1 MKIAV
6 FSDIH
11 SNSVAF
17 RAAFANADK
26 IGFDACVL
34 LGDYVSDCAY
44 PERTM
49 EMISEISLKYPT
61 EMIKGNREEYLF
73 RHLKNPDDN
82 WKYNSR
88 TGSLLYTFENLS
100 KEILSSFENMP
111 IEKTVSFGGYPSFE
125 IAHGSFTK
133 SRAQVIPGH
142 PDTDEMFSSMKT
154 NLALVGHTHYLF
166 VMQKGKKVIANAG
179 PVGVPSR
186 NMTGACFLMLES
198 KKDFWQ
204 PSIHRAE
211 YDIDKVIREMD
222 ESGLTQKSNVWA
234 RGIKAMLK
242 TGREYLMEVLDL
254 VKTYSEQSG
263 LPMDDESLWEK
274 AANVLGI

>member
-1 MKIAV
+1 MRIAV

-17 RAAFANADK
+17 KAALTHAEK

-44 PERTM
+44 PERTI
-49 EMISEISLKYPT
+49 EMISEVSSKYPT
-61 EMIKGNREEYLF
+61 EMIKGNREEYLVN
-73 RHLKNPDDN
+73 HLYHPNDG

-88 TGSLLYTFENLS
+88 TGSLLYTFEHLS
-100 KEILSSFENMP
+100 KDTILSFEEMP
-111 IEKTVSFGGYPSFE
+111 IQKTVSIPGYPPFE

-142 PDTDEMFSSMKT
+142 PDTDEMFSDMKT
-154 NLALVGHTHYLF
+154 NLALVGHTHFLF
-166 VMQKGKKVIANAG
+166 VMQKGRKTIANAG

-198 KKDFWQ
+198 KKDSWQ
-204 PSIHRAE
+204 PSIHRVE
-211 YDIDKVIREMD
+211 YDINKVIREID
-222 ESGLTQKSNVWA
+222 ESGLAQKSNVWA

-242 TGREYLMEVLDL
+242 TGREYLLEVLDL
-254 VKTYSEQSG
+254 VKLYSGQTG
-263 LPMDDESLWEK
+263 LSMDDESLWDK
-274 AANVLGI
+274 AAKELGI

>member
-11 SNSVAF
+11 SNSIAL
-17 RAAFANADK
+17 RAALADARK

-49 EMISEISLKYPT
+49 DQISEIRAKYPT
-61 EMIKGNREEYLF
+61 EIIKGNREEYLLN
-73 RHLKNPDDN
+73 HLYAPDDG

-100 KEILSSFENMP
+100 KDTILSFKDMP
-111 IEKTVSFGGYPSFE
+111 IQKTVSFNGYPSFE

-142 PDTDEMFSSMKT
+142 PDTDEMFLSMQT
-154 NLALVGHTHYLF
+154 DLALVGHTHFLF
-166 VMQKGKKVIANAG
+166 VMQKGRKTIANAG

-211 YDIDKVIREMD
+211 YDIDKVVREID
-222 ESGLTQKSNVWA
+222 ESGLTQQSNVWA

-242 TGREYLMEVLDL
+242 TGREYLLEVLDL
-254 VKTYSEQSG
+254 VKTYSGQTG
-263 LPMDDESLWEK
+263 LSMDDESLWEK

>member
-1 MKIAV
+1 MRIAV

-11 SNSVAF
+11 SNSLAF
-17 RAAFANADK
+17 KAALSNAEK

-49 EMISEISLKYPT
+49 EMISEIRAKYPT
-61 EMIKGNREEYLF
+61 EMIKGNREEYLLN
-73 RHLKNPDDN
+73 HLKHPNAD

-100 KEILSSFENMP
+100 TDVIASFEDMP
-111 IEKTVSFGGYPSFE
+111 IQKTVSFEGYAPFE

-142 PDTDEMFSSMKT
+142 PDTDGMFSQMKT
-154 NLALVGHTHYLF
+154 NLALVGHAHYLF
-166 VMQKGKKVIANAG
+166 VMQKGQKTIANAG

-198 KKDFWQ
+198 GKGDWK
-204 PSIHRAE
+204 PSIHRTQ
-211 YDIDKVIREMD
+211 YDIGKVIREMD

-234 RGIKAMLK
+234 RGIKAMLM
-242 TGREYLMEVLDL
+242 TGREYLLEVLDL
-254 VKTYSEQSG
+254 VKNYSEQTNR
-263 LPMDDESLWEK
+263 PMDDESLWE
-274 AANVLGI
+274 AAARKLGI

>member
-11 SNSVAF
+11 SNSAAF
-17 RAAFANADK
+17 RASLASAEK

-49 EMISEISLKYPT
+49 EIISEIQAKYPT
-61 EMIKGNREEYLF
+61 EMIRGNREEYLLN
-73 RHLKNPDDN
+73 HLKRPNTD

-100 KEILSSFENMP
+100 KDVILSFENMP
-111 IEKTVSFGGYPSFE
+111 IQKSVSFTGYPPFE

-142 PDTDEMFSSMKT
+142 ADTDEMFSDMKT

-166 VMQKGKKVIANAG
+166 VMQKGNKQIANPG

-204 PSIHRAE
+204 SSIHRAE
-211 YDIDKVIREMD
+211 YDIGKVLREMD
-222 ESGLTQKSNVWA
+222 ESGLTQQSNVWA

-242 TGREYLMEVLDL
+242 TGREYLLEVLDL
-254 VKTYSEQSG
+254 VKTYSGQTG
-263 LPMDDESLWEK
+263 LSMDDESLWEK

>member
-11 SNSVAF
+11 SNSEAF
-17 RAAFANADK
+17 RASLKSAQK

-49 EMISEISLKYPT
+49 EVISAISAKYPT
-61 EMIKGNREEYLF
+61 EMIKGNREEYLLN
-73 RHLKNPDDN
+73 HLYHPDDD

-100 KEILSSFENMP
+100 KDIIASFKNMP
-111 IEKTVSFGGYPSFE
+111 IHKTVSFVGYPPFE
-125 IAHGSFTK
+125 IAHGSFSK

-142 PDTDEMFSSMKT
+142 PDTDEMFSAMQT
-154 NLALVGHTHYLF
+154 NLALVGHTHFIF
-166 VMQKGKKVIANAG
+166 VMRKGRKTIANAG

-222 ESGLTQKSNVWA
+222 ESGLSKASNVWA
-234 RGIKAMLK
+234 RGIKAMLR
-242 TGREYLMEVLDL
+242 TGQEYLLEVLDL
-254 VKTYSEQSG
+254 VKLYSGQTG
-263 LPMDDESLWEK
+263 LSMDDESLWEK
-274 AANVLGI
+274 AAKELGI